1 MLLPKQIWKDIEG
14 YEGLYQVSNTGKV
27 RSLNYKG
34 TGKKKIWK
42 YAITV
47 NTYKQI
53 ALCKNGEIKYY
64 YIHRLVA
71 QAFIPN
77 PNNYPVVNHKDE
89 NKSNNVVWNLEW
101 CTQEYNCNYG
111 TCQRR
116 KSETRKSRS
125 PKLTTQEYEN
135 RKKQYFENRKISE
148 SMKGEP
154 AWNKGLHHTEEPK
167 RKISKA
173 KKGKSKGKHHTGET
187 KRKVNETV
195 EHRNLILHED
205 LEQQTQLKKQL
216 DKVHQIYNDCHD
228 K

>member
-1 MLLPKQIWKDIEG
+1 MLLPKQIWKDIPG

-47 NTYKQI
+47 NTYKKI
-53 ALCKNGEIKYY
+53 ALYKNGEIKYY

-71 QAFIPN
+71 QAFMPN

-101 CTQEYNCNYG
+101 CTQQYNCNYG

-125 PKLTTQEYEN
+125 PKLTTQEYEK
-135 RKKQYFENRKISE
+135 RKAQYFKNNGSI
-148 SMKGEP
+148 
-154 AWNKGLHHTEEPK
+154 
-167 RKISKA
+167 
-173 KKGKSKGKHHTGET
+173 
-187 KRKVNETV
+187 
-195 EHRNLILHED
+195 
-205 LEQQTQLKKQL
+205 
-216 DKVHQIYNDCHD
+216 
-228 K
+228 

>member
-53 ALCKNGEIKYY
+53 ALYKNGEIKYY

-71 QAFIPN
+71 LAFIPN
-77 PNNYPVVNHKDE
+77 PNNYPIINHKDE

-101 CTQEYNCNYG
+101 CTQKYNSNYG

-135 RKKQYFENRKISE
+135 RKKQYFENRKISKAKKSE
-148 SMKGEP
+148 
-154 AWNKGLHHTEEPK
+154 HHTEETK

-173 KKGKSKGKHHTGET
+173 KKGKSKGLHHTEET

-195 EHRNLILHED
+195 KHRNLILHID
-205 LEQQTQLKKQL
+205 TQHQTQAKKQL
-216 DKVHQIYNDCHD
+216 DKIQQIYSDCHH